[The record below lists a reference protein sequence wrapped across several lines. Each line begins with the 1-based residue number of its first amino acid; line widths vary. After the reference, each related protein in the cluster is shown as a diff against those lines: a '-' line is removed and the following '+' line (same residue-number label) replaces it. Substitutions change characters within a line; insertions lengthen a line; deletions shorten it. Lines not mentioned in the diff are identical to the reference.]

1 MTTARIAQA
10 NIEVTE
16 RKLASWKSIAEYF
29 NCDERTAKRWER
41 ERELPVHRA
50 PGGKRSVVI
59 AYTSE
64 LDNWLRTWK
73 LKENTDIAAVEKGTT
88 PSQGPALSFTL
99 ESPATTGEPDTREF
113 RRMQS
118 GRPLEWAAACAAVLL
133 VAVLALWTLKGRHAV
148 PTSSSGT
155 LTSSAALQHL
165 PAPGAEALYLQGRYF
180 WNLRTSEGLNKA
192 IDAYTRAIVKDPS
205 YADAYAG
212 LAETYELL
220 PQFGNAD
227 LGESLTKAKDAAD
240 RAISLDPNLAA
251 AHRAKAFAL
260 FYWDWDISGS
270 DAEFR
275 RALALDPNSAQTRQW
290 YASTL
295 ANRLEGSE
303 CLKQIDDALRLSP
316 TSAAIATNAALFHAT
331 FGDFNAGMRELKE
344 IEQTQPTLATPADFL
359 RKIDFAIGDY
369 PGYIAETR
377 RYASIT
383 RIPDDIALAD
393 AVARGWA
400 QGGRTGLLQARA
412 RVLKAAFDR
421 GQIRATVWARPS
433 CCWGVKRCVAV
444 FQGGSQQALHPTHH
458 HVAMSVGENTRA
470 RSRLCRTLLPNSRAP
485 SRRPRGSPD
494 HHSSDTPSAT
504 VIPAFTSGGT
514 SR

>member
-1 MTTARIAQA
+1 MAAARIGQA
-10 NIEVTE
+10 NVEVTE

-64 LDNWLRTWK
+64 LDKWLRTWK
-73 LKENTDIAAVEKGTT
+73 LKENADIAAVEKVTT
-88 PSQGPALSFTL
+88 PSHPALSFTL
-99 ESPATTGEPDTREF
+99 ESLATSGEQDTREF

-118 GRPLEWAAACAAVLL
+118 GWPLKWAAACAAVLL
-133 VAVLALWTLKGRHAV
+133 VAVLALWTLKGRNAV
-148 PTSSSGT
+148 PTSSSGI

-165 PAPGAEALYLQGRYF
+165 PDPGAEALYLQGRYF
-180 WNLRTSEGLNKA
+180 WNLRTSEGLTKA

-227 LGESLTKAKDAAD
+227 LGDSLTKAKDAAD
-240 RAISLDPNLAA
+240 RAVSLDPNLAA

-275 RALALDPNSAQTRQW
+275 RALALDPSSAQTRQW

-331 FGDFNAGMRELKE
+331 FGDFNAGVRELKE
-344 IEQTQPTLATPADFL
+344 IEQTQPTLATPAAFL
-359 RKIDFAIGDY
+359 REIDFARGDY
-369 PGYIAETR
+369 PGYIAEAR
-377 RYASIT
+377 RYASIK
-383 RIPDDIALAD
+383 RVPADIALAD

-400 QGGRTGLLQARA
+400 KANRTGLLEARA
-412 RVLKAAFDR
+412 RVLKASFDSGR
-421 GQIRATVWARPS
+421 EPGFWLGETLLLLGRQKEALPYFRASLNEHHILLISMQECPWATTLSKDAGYAALFAQIRERL
-433 CCWGVKRCVAV
+433 R
-444 FQGGSQQALHPTHH
+444 GGYPAHPL
-458 HVAMSVGENTRA
+458 VVPVIL
-470 RSRLCRTLLPNSRAP
+470 RLPQ
-485 SRRPRGSPD
+485 
-494 HHSSDTPSAT
+494 
-504 VIPAFTSGGT
+504 
-514 SR
+514 